1 MSQHWDVIV
10 VGAGTAG
17 MPTAIFAAERGAKV
31 LLLEAD
37 NKVGGAL
44 HFSGGQMAAT
54 DTRLHRERGI
64 DDSPEEFLEDIR
76 RISHNTHNEDLIRI
90 VTRESGATIDW
101 LLDLGYEVDPVC
113 PAILIVHEPYMTK
126 RSFWGKEQGRSLIKA
141 LEPRVRALAAT
152 GAIDLRFETEFVELI
167 RAPSGAVSGV
177 VARSK
182 DGALTSHTGD
192 NVVVTTGGY
201 AANPELYARYSPGRP
216 YYSAT
221 NPRAQGSGL
230 AVLAAAGAAVEGGD
244 KVLPSYSCILD
255 DPDDPTCKT
264 FIGGPGDAL
273 SAYVWLDTAPQS
285 RLPWEVHVNIKGER
299 FVREDI
305 ASVDHREVELRK
317 QPEWRFFIVFDEGV
331 RQNAPKITR
340 TWDDE
345 RLKAALG
352 THPSFLKAPS
362 LGDLARQMKID
373 SAALQASI
381 DRYNGFVRDGR
392 DPDFGRE
399 FLPRQLTKPPY
410 YAIRCV
416 GMTVMSPAGIVVDT
430 QFRVLDSAKRPIPN
444 LYAAGEILGYARLGG
459 AAFVPGMSVTPA
471 LTFGRLLGQSL
482 LQWRRNQA

>member
-1 MSQHWDVIV
+1 MTKPWDVIV

-17 MPTAIFAAERGAKV
+17 MPTAIFAAERGARV
-31 LLLEAD
+31 LMVEHD
-37 NKVGGAL
+37 NRVGGAL
-44 HFSGGQMAAT
+44 HYSGGQMAAT
-54 DTRLHRERGI
+54 GTRLHKERGI

-76 RISHNTHNEDLIRI
+76 RISHNTHNEELIKI
-90 VTRESGATIDW
+90 VTRESGAAIDW
-101 LLDLGYEVDPVC
+101 LLDLGYQVDPVC

-126 RSFWGKEQGRSLIKA
+126 RSFWGLEKGLSIINA
-141 LEPRVRALAAT
+141 LEPRVRALAAQ
-152 GAIDLRFETEFVELI
+152 GKIDLRFETEFVGLM
-167 RAPSGAVSGV
+167 RAANGAITGIET
-177 VARSK
+177 RSK
-182 DGALTSHTGD
+182 TDAIERHEGA

-201 AANPELYARYSPGRP
+201 AASPEMFARYSPGRP

-221 NPRAQGSGL
+221 NPRAKGSGL
-230 AVLAAAGAAVEGGD
+230 SILATAGAKVEGGD

-255 DPDDPTCKT
+255 DPDDPTCRT

-299 FVREDI
+299 FLREDV

-340 TWDDE
+340 TWTDE
-345 RLKAALG
+345 QLKAALG
-352 THPSFLKAPS
+352 THPSFLKAQTLS
-362 LGDLARQMKID
+362 DLAQQTGMDAKTL
-373 SAALQASI
+373 AGTL
-381 DRYNGFVRDGR
+381 DRYNSFVAAGH

-399 FLPRQLTKPPY
+399 FLPRKIAKPPF

-416 GMTVMSPAGIVVDT
+416 GMSVMSPAGVVVDT
-430 QFRVLDSAKRPIPN
+430 EFRVIDTAGKPIPN

-459 AAFVPGMSVTPA
+459 EAFVPGMSVTPA
-471 LTFGRLLGQSL
+471 LTFGRLLGKQIL
-482 LQWRRNQA
+482 RW